1 MDKNDYVEMQKTFY
15 KPLASQ
21 WRPELPHRNHVVG
34 WFEEHSAWPGYEHL
48 FANVDT
54 KDMVAL
60 DFGCGPGRG
69 IVKYWNRFKRVDGV
83 DLMDENL
90 RSARWWI
97 QYNNLDDGSVN
108 LYKCNGTDLSA
119 IPSEQYDFIYSMICM
134 QHICVY
140 DIRLNYLKEF
150 YRVLKPGGIYSFEEA
165 LIPRTNILFN
175 RYFGHVSISA
185 GELTQELSSV
195 GFEIEHF
202 ERGRLFPRCF
212 VRARKTIDR

>member
-1 MDKNDYVEMQKTFY
+1 
-15 KPLASQ
+15 
-21 WRPELPHRNHVVG
+21 
-34 WFEEHSAWPGYEHL
+34 
-48 FANVDT
+48 
-54 KDMVAL
+54 MVAL

-150 YRVLKPGGIYSFEEA
+150 YRVLKPGGYVAIQMGYGRRPQFKNKGYYENFYEA
-165 LIPRTNILFN
+165 KKTNGDDL
-175 RYFGHVSISA
+175 
-185 GELTQELSSV
+185 GEWDVTIEDPTQVEKDLTSV
-195 GFEIEHF
+195 GFGNFTYVIDRPF
-202 ERGRLFPRCF
+202 LGDADTFPKWIYW
-212 VRARKTIDR
+212 RARKPL